1 MSRALVHAAI
11 LAACLFIAGGAPQ
24 ARAQAPHIGLVTCGN
39 CSAAADLPAA
49 SLFGFVVP
57 STGIVAEPNVLFD
70 ESLVG
75 GGQVGGVAAPAVGSP
90 LWSMP
95 PNWRQPLLLTSF
107 VVAIVLDEG
116 TAYFDS
122 STFSDQDMGANAMQV
137 LCAYPGSMA
146 PLVTP
151 SGADMTIEWQHLA
164 ELNNA
169 DPAGVGCTLAGAS
182 LRGFIIGYDIYRLSA
197 ASFPSPTRRDFVV
210 SGYLAH
216 ANLGNLDF
224 TVPDPDGLSGSDRDL
239 SDGLRLRNPDGIP
252 DTGDEIL
259 SFIEA
264 GAASADNW
272 YRVQPVVQGNQAYYD
287 SGLSGS
293 AGIPAD
299 RLDLNRDGQLDSV
312 DIARDGFMDF
322 IDPSGRGLG
331 LTWGGEIASSFYP
344 GRGTPIAAQPGCDGL
359 PPPLVGESNC
369 GNGSDDDGDTLIDCL
384 DAADCCGSAECMA
397 VPPEIPRLDVRKV
410 AALTSDV
417 LLSWSVAAPARAGAM
432 QDVLSGCIS
441 RRPTAPN
448 PRSPGCLWQ
457 DRSFTS
463 AACLA
468 NDLAAT
474 TLTDSRAI
482 DATSMG
488 YYYLARE
495 QSTCSVAGT
504 WGSGSRGGAR
514 LPGPLGCTP

>member
-1 MSRALVHAAI
+1 MPKSLAFTAL
-11 LAACLFIAGGAPQ
+11 LSACLFIAGGVPR

-49 SLFGFVVP
+49 SLFAFVVP
-57 STGIVAEPNVLFD
+57 STGIVVEPNVLFD

-75 GGQVGGVAAPAVGSP
+75 GGQVGGAAAPAVGSP
-90 LWSMP
+90 LWSIP
-95 PNWRQPLLLTSF
+95 PNWRQPFQLSSF
-107 VVAIVLDEG
+107 VAAIVLAEG

-122 STFSDQDMGANAMQV
+122 SAFSDQDMGANAMQV

-146 PLVTP
+146 PLVKPT
-151 SGADMTIEWQHLA
+151 SADKTIEWQHLA
-164 ELNNA
+164 ELNND

-182 LRGFIIGYDIYRLSA
+182 VRGFVIGYDIYRLSV
-197 ASFPSPTRRDFVV
+197 ASFPNPTRRDFVV

-239 SDGLRLRNPDGIP
+239 SDGLSLRNPDGLP

-264 GAASADNW
+264 GAGSADNW

-287 SGLSGS
+287 TGLSGS
-293 AGIPAD
+293 AGTPAD
-299 RLDLNRDGQLDSV
+299 RLDLNGDGQLDTV

-331 LTWGGEIASSFYP
+331 LTWAGEIASSFYP
-344 GRGTPIAAQPGCDGL
+344 GRAMPAAAQPGCDGL
-359 PPPLVGESNC
+359 PPPPAGESIC

-384 DAADCCGSAECMA
+384 DAADCCGSPECMA
-397 VPPEIPRLDVRKV
+397 MPPEIPRLDVRKV
-410 AALTSDV
+410 AALTNDV
-417 LLSWSVAAPARAGAM
+417 VVSWSVASPARVGAV
-432 QDVLSGCIS
+432 QDVISGCIS

-457 DRSFTS
+457 DRAFMS

-468 NDLAAT
+468 DDLAAT
-474 TLTDSRAI
+474 TLPDSRAI

-488 YYYLARE
+488 IYYLARE
-495 QSTCSVAGT
+495 QSACGVAGT
-504 WGSGSRGGAR
+504 WGSGSRGTPR
-514 LPGPLGCTP
+514 LPGALGCAP